1 MLITSLEDMRN
12 AITQMAKTNRLSIT
26 ALNDISNVAKGSLNR
41 FMRTNVRARRGPN
54 QELTAEMVPTDLRV
68 ATMLK
73 IVEAAGY
80 EVVIQP
86 KNTKT
91 RRQQVLE
98 AARDRGV
105 VNETV
110 RDE

>member
-12 AITQMAKTNRLSIT
+12 AITQMAKTNRLSVT
-26 ALNDISNVAKGSLNR
+26 ALNDLADVAKGSLNR
-41 FMRTNVRARRGPN
+41 FMRTNVRARRGPK
-54 QELTAEMVPTDLRV
+54 QELTAELVPTDLRI

-98 AARDRGV
+98 AARDRGT
-105 VNETV
+105 VNEV
-110 RDE
+110 IQAE